1 MRSSPVRI
9 SDEQMNNRRRESM
22 FKKFTT
28 LFSLVVMMSTFA
40 ATPIAAAT
48 QSATT
53 ETPVARSSTTN
64 NNRTD
69 VAKQQETTK
78 ATTLPVN
85 AEKSSSLPTT
95 QNQKA
100 NNQLANTQAQSRA
113 PALKETDWGDQFVTH
128 AELQDE
134 NGNPKTNF
142 GIYDNMQAHWD
153 YNIPA
158 GTAIKSGDTMSVN
171 VPSVL
176 TLQSDVTFDIKDAA
190 GNVIGHAVADHTTG
204 KVTITFTDYAAE
216 SAKNGI
222 SGSFN
227 IWVHWNHSQVEEDT
241 DVPIDWGTNGQTIH
255 VDPDGN
261 PTPDPNEVLY
271 KWGTVDSN
279 DPTLIHWTVRLN
291 LTQEKIKNGV
301 YTDFIGD
308 NQQVVNGTVA
318 AIHGSYNA
326 TFTDFTKSSDVPA
339 DAISYDSDTQ
349 FHINIGD
356 FSDTVLI
363 NYDSRA
369 TDGGQSSK
377 YENAGQL
384 TGDNI
389 ETHTVDIYT
398 PDNGGGG
405 GGETTETVSGTK
417 TWQDD
422 NNAEGL
428 RPDAIIVD
436 LYQNGVKIDSKSVSE
451 ETNWQYSF
459 TNLPKYDANGDAYT
473 YTVKEEAVDH
483 YVSTQNGNNFTNTL
497 SDITTVSGTKT
508 WDDSNNQ
515 AGLRPESI
523 KVNLLIGDKIIQ
535 TKTVSAADNWAYK
548 FTNLPKYDETG
559 KKIVYHITEDKVSG
573 YKTEV
578 SGYNLINHLTPT
590 PEPIDPVTPV
600 NPTPIDPSS
609 PVTPNSSATSTLETA
624 TEKQNLPNTSAEAKT
639 TVPLVC
645 LALVMTTITLI
656 WYQKYRN

>member
-1 MRSSPVRI
+1 
-9 SDEQMNNRRRESM
+9 M

-40 ATPIAAAT
+40 VTPISAAT
-48 QSATT
+48 QAASTDTTVSQATT
-53 ETPVARSSTTN
+53 EQSN
-64 NNRTD
+64 HTD
-69 VAKQQETTK
+69 VAKEETTA
-78 ATTLPVN
+78 ATTLP
-85 AEKSSSLPTT
+85 ATSDKSSLIPTT

-100 NNQLANTQAQSRA
+100 TNQITNAQAQSRA
-113 PALKETDWGDQFVTH
+113 PALRATDWGDQFVTH
-128 AELQDE
+128 AELEDE
-134 NGNPKTNF
+134 NGNPKTDF

-176 TLQSDVTFDIKDAA
+176 ALQSDVTFDIKDAA

-204 KVTITFTDYAAE
+204 KVTITFTDYAE
-216 SAKNGI
+216 TSAKNGI
-222 SGSFN
+222 NGDFN

-291 LTQEKIKNGV
+291 LTQEEIKNGV
-301 YTDFIGD
+301 YTDFIGE
-308 NQQVVNGTVA
+308 NQQVVHGTVA
-318 AIHGSYNA
+318 AMHGSYNA
-326 TFTDFTKSSDVPA
+326 TFTDFIKSSDVPT

-377 YENAGQL
+377 YENSGQL

-389 ETHTVDIYT
+389 EKQTVDIYT

-459 TNLPKYDANGDAYT
+459 TNLPKYDADANAYT

-483 YVSTQNGNNFTNTL
+483 YTSQQDGNNFTNTL
-497 SDITTVSGTKT
+497 SDTTSVSGTKT
-508 WDDSNNQ
+508 WDDQNNQ
-515 AGLRPESI
+515 DGSRPDAI
-523 KVNLLIGDKIIQ
+523 KVNLLANGQIIN
-535 TKTVSAADNWAYK
+535 TKTVTAKDNWQYS
-548 FTNLPKYDETG
+548 FTNLQKYDTNG
-559 KKIVYHITEDKVSG
+559 KKIVYTVTEDKVSG

-578 SGYNLINHLTPT
+578 SGFDIINHHTPT
-590 PEPIDPVTPV
+590 PTP
-600 NPTPIDPSS
+600 
-609 PVTPNSSATSTLETA
+609 
-624 TEKQNLPNTSAEAKT
+624 
-639 TVPLVC
+639 
-645 LALVMTTITLI
+645 
-656 WYQKYRN
+656 